1 MTFLGIADTAA
12 AVPQVVL
19 PRVEPDIV
27 EGLWQRV
34 VDGLWQEEGDDGADH
49 GQEEGEEQQVVLAPA
64 PAKSSRYN
72 NSADIETNQIF
83 YETSNLRH
91 KIIDLFYLLVQF
103 IYGKRVAL
111 VIASQVSKLDF
122 FRFTKTTGIFVLFYK
137 GLATELRAV

>member
-34 VDGLWQEEGDDGADH
+34 VDGLWQEEGDEGADH

-64 PAKSSRYN
+64 PAHRGYN
-72 NSADIETNQIF
+72 QDYT
-83 YETSNLRH
+83 TT
-91 KIIDLFYLLVQF
+91 LF
-103 IYGKRVAL
+103 IK
-111 VIASQVSKLDF
+111 KLI
-122 FRFTKTTGIFVLFYK
+122 RFSIQS
-137 GLATELRAV
+137 